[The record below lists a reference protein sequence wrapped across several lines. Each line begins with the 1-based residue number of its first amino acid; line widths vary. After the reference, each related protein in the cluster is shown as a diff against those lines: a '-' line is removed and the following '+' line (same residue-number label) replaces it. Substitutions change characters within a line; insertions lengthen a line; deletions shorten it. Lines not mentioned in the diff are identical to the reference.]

1 MCFKYNPIVSPIAPP
16 SQEKPIGQTLLS
28 PAELSYLT
36 GKPSIAPDDSLPK
49 VSDQVLAIGVL
60 ALETQILQSTEIH
73 GFKFGQRNWK
83 KIFMET
89 LGHGVEL
96 NVVLHPLKWK

>member
-16 SQEKPIGQTLLS
+16 SKKNPSDKPLSLQS

-49 VSDQVLAIGVL
+49 VSDQVLAIGVF
-60 ALETQILQSTEIH
+60 ALETNSSIH
-73 GFKFGQRNWK
+73 GEPWK
-83 KIFMET
+83 NFANEIGKKTWCFIHQMGKKNIYCSE
-89 LGHGVEL
+89 
-96 NVVLHPLKWK
+96 